1 MNHYAIQKI
10 LGNSIIYGLF
20 LTFTLMGCSGRY
32 ELQKDNQ
39 GRTIRVDKWFGDIA
53 LLKDNKLI
61 ELSKPNESYKDS
73 ATKEWPKI
81 QLRGNYKDHELSVS
95 TKWSN
100 QNIAYVLTVEPSFS
114 NWPSLIKNPYH
125 SFKIHFLDKAG
136 FIVRKIEVP
145 LSSMTNILNENG
157 KSNGYQVSELLPMTL
172 PEYLKIDSWNIEW
185 NFQ

>member
-1 MNHYAIQKI
+1 
-10 LGNSIIYGLF
+10 
-20 LTFTLMGCSGRY
+20 MGCSGRY

-100 QNIAYVLTVEPSFS
+100 QNIA
-114 NWPSLIKNPYH
+114 
-125 SFKIHFLDKAG
+125 
-136 FIVRKIEVP
+136 
-145 LSSMTNILNENG
+145 NILNENG